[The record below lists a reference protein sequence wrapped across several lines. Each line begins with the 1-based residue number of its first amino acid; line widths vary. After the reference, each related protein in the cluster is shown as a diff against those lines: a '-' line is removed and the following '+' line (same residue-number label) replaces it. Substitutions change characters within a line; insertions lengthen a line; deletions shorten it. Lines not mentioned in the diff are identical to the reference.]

1 VAGGTR
7 SFRATVQF
15 FSPAGGTMLKKVK
28 DFQMPKKL
36 QYEPKKVTDTYGK
49 FTAEPLERGF
59 GTTLGNALRR
69 VLLSSLEGAAIT
81 AVRISGVQHEFSS
94 IPGVVEDT
102 TDLILNL
109 KEVRLKLHTDKPKT
123 LNLVAKGPGAVTAK
137 DIEADAEVEILNP
150 DLHLATIDKNGK
162 LEFEMRAR
170 RGRGYV
176 PSDKNKESGQPIG
189 VIPIDATFSP
199 IRKVNFKVENA
210 RVGQET
216 DFDKLVLEVWTD
228 GSLRPDDAVA
238 HAAKLLKDHL
248 SIFIHLPEEEEES
261 LFTEEEMKKSP
272 DFNENLLRSV
282 NELELSVRAA
292 NCLKNAGIE
301 TIAEMVQKTESE
313 MLKTK
318 NFGRK
323 SLNEIKEIL
332 TGMGLTLGMKV
343 DDKIVV
349 EARRLL
355 AERPAEV

>member
-1 VAGGTR
+1 
-7 SFRATVQF
+7 
-15 FSPAGGTMLKKVK
+15 
-28 DFQMPKKL
+28 
-36 QYEPKKVTDTYGK
+36 
-49 FTAEPLERGF
+49 
-59 GTTLGNALRR
+59 
-69 VLLSSLEGAAIT
+69 
-81 AVRISGVQHEFSS
+81 
-94 IPGVVEDT
+94 
-102 TDLILNL
+102 LILNL
-109 KEVRLKLHTDKPKT
+109 KEIRLKLHTDKSKT
-123 LNLVAKGPGAVTAK
+123 LTLKAKGPGAVTAK
-137 DIEADAEVEILNP
+137 DVEADAEVEILNP

-162 LEFEMRAR
+162 LEVEMRAR

-176 PSDKNKESGQPIG
+176 ASDKNKEAGQPIG
-189 VIPIDATFSP
+189 VIPIDSIFSP

-216 DFDKLVLEVWTD
+216 DYDKLVLEVWTD
-228 GSLRPDDAVA
+228 GSIRPDDAVA

-248 SIFIHLPEEEEES
+248 SIFIHLPEEEEEIPAI
-261 LFTEEEMKKSP
+261 EEEIKKAPS
-272 DFNENLLRSV
+272 FNENLLRSV

-332 TGMGLTLGMKV
+332 SEMGLSLGMKV
-343 DDKIVV
+343 DDKIVG

-355 AERPAEV
+355 AEKPSEA

>member
-1 VAGGTR
+1 VKIAG
-7 SFRATVQF
+7 VH
-15 FSPAGGTMLKKVK
+15 
-28 DFQMPKKL
+28 
-36 QYEPKKVTDTYGK
+36 
-49 FTAEPLERGF
+49 
-59 GTTLGNALRR
+59 
-69 VLLSSLEGAAIT
+69 
-81 AVRISGVQHEFSS
+81 HEFSS

-109 KEVRLKLHTDKPKT
+109 KEIRLKLHTDKTKT
-123 LNLVAKGPGAVTAK
+123 LTLKAKGPGQVTAK
-137 DIEADAEVEILNP
+137 DIETDAEVEILNP

-162 LEFEMRAR
+162 LEFEVRAR

-176 PSDKNKESGQPIG
+176 PSDKNKEPGQPIG
-189 VIPIDATFSP
+189 LIPIDAIFSP

-210 RVGQET
+210 RVGQDT
-216 DFDKLVLEVWTD
+216 DYDKLVLDVTTD

-248 SIFIHLPEEEEES
+248 SIFIHLPEEEEDVP
-261 LFTEEEMKKSP
+261 LAEEELKKSP
-272 DFNENLLRSV
+272 TYNENLLRSV

-332 TGMGLTLGMKV
+332 SGMGLGLGMKV
-343 DDKIVV
+343 DDKIVT

-355 AERPAEV
+355 AERPTEV

>member
-1 VAGGTR
+1 
-7 SFRATVQF
+7 
-15 FSPAGGTMLKKVK
+15 MLKKAK

-36 QYEPKKVTDTYGK
+36 QYDPRKVTATYGK

-59 GTTLGNALRR
+59 GTTLGNSLRR

-81 AVRISGVQHEFSS
+81 SVRISGAQHEFSS
-94 IPGVVEDT
+94 IPGVIEDT

-109 KEVRLKLHTDKPKT
+109 KEIRLKLHTDKPKSLT
-123 LNLVAKGPGAVTAK
+123 VKTKGPGEVTAK

-150 DLHLATIDKNGK
+150 HLHLATIDKNGK
-162 LEFEMRAR
+162 LEIEMRAR

-176 PSDKNKESGQPIG
+176 PSEKNKESGQPIG
-189 VIPIDATFSP
+189 VIPIDSIFSP

-210 RVGQET
+210 RVGQDT
-216 DFDKLVLEVWTD
+216 DYDKLVLDVFTD
-228 GSLRPDDAVA
+228 GSIRPDDAVA

-248 SIFIHLPEEEEES
+248 SFFIHLPEEEEEVHAAD
-261 LFTEEEMKKSP
+261 EEIKKTP
-272 DFNENLLRSV
+272 TFNENLLRSV
-282 NELELSVRAA
+282 SELELSVRAA

-301 TIAEMVQKTESE
+301 TISEMVQKTESE

-332 TGMGLTLGMKV
+332 SEMGLGLGLKV
-343 DDKIVV
+343 DQTIVE
-349 EARRLL
+349 EAKRLL
-355 AERPAEV
+355 REKPSEH

>member
-1 VAGGTR
+1 
-7 SFRATVQF
+7 
-15 FSPAGGTMLKKVK
+15 
-28 DFQMPKKL
+28 
-36 QYEPKKVTDTYGK
+36 
-49 FTAEPLERGF
+49 
-59 GTTLGNALRR
+59 
-69 VLLSSLEGAAIT
+69 LSSLEGSAIT
-81 AVRISGVQHEFSS
+81 AVKIAGVHHEFSS

-109 KEVRLKLHTDKPKT
+109 KEVRLKLHTDKTKT
-123 LNLVAKGPGAVTAK
+123 LTLKAKGPGQVTAK
-137 DIEADAEVEILNP
+137 DIETDAEVEILNP

-162 LEFEMRAR
+162 LEFEVRAR

-176 PSDKNKESGQPIG
+176 PSDKNKEPGQPIG
-189 VIPIDATFSP
+189 LIPIDAIFSP

-216 DFDKLVLEVWTD
+216 DYDKLVLDVTTD

-248 SIFIHLPEEEEES
+248 SIFIHLPEEEEEAP
-261 LFTEEEMKKSP
+261 LAEEELKKSP
-272 DFNENLLRSV
+272 TYNENLLRSV

-332 TGMGLTLGMKV
+332 SGMGLGLGMKV
-343 DDKIVV
+343 DDKIVT

-355 AERPAEV
+355 AERPTEV

>member
-1 VAGGTR
+1 
-7 SFRATVQF
+7 
-15 FSPAGGTMLKKVK
+15 MLKKAK

-36 QYEPKKVTDTYGK
+36 QYDPKKVSDTYGK

-81 AVRISGVQHEFSS
+81 AVKIAGVQHEFSS

-109 KEVRLKLHTDKPKT
+109 KEVRLKLHTDRPKT
-123 LNLVAKGPGAVTAK
+123 LTLKAKGPGTVTAK

-162 LEFEMRAR
+162 IEFEMRAR

-176 PSDKNKESGQPIG
+176 PSDKNKESGEPIG
-189 VIPIDATFSP
+189 VIPIDAIFSP

-248 SIFIHLPEEEEES
+248 SIFIHLPEEEEEM

-332 TGMGLTLGMKV
+332 TAMGLSLGMKV
-343 DDKIVV
+343 DEKIVV

>member
-1 VAGGTR
+1 
-7 SFRATVQF
+7 
-15 FSPAGGTMLKKVK
+15 
-28 DFQMPKKL
+28 
-36 QYEPKKVTDTYGK
+36 
-49 FTAEPLERGF
+49 
-59 GTTLGNALRR
+59 
-69 VLLSSLEGAAIT
+69 
-81 AVRISGVQHEFSS
+81 
-94 IPGVVEDT
+94 
-102 TDLILNL
+102 
-109 KEVRLKLHTDKPKT
+109 
-123 LNLVAKGPGAVTAK
+123 
-137 DIEADAEVEILNP
+137 
-150 DLHLATIDKNGK
+150 
-162 LEFEMRAR
+162 
-170 RGRGYV
+170 
-176 PSDKNKESGQPIG
+176 
-189 VIPIDATFSP
+189 
-199 IRKVNFKVENA
+199 VNFKVENA

-238 HAAKLLKDHL
+238 HASKLLKDHL
-248 SIFIHLPEEEEES
+248 SIFIHLPEEEEEP
-261 LFTEEEMKKSP
+261 LFAEEEMKKSP

-332 TGMGLTLGMKV
+332 TGMGLSLGMKV
-343 DDKIVV
+343 DDKIVA

>member
-1 VAGGTR
+1 
-7 SFRATVQF
+7 
-15 FSPAGGTMLKKVK
+15 
-28 DFQMPKKL
+28 MPKKL
-36 QYEPKKVTDTYGK
+36 QFDPRKITDTYGK

-59 GTTLGNALRR
+59 GTTLGNSLRR
-69 VLLSSLEGAAIT
+69 VLLSSLEGSAIT
-81 AVRISGVQHEFSS
+81 SVKIDGVLHEFSS
-94 IPGVVEDT
+94 IPGVIEDT

-123 LNLVAKGPGAVTAK
+123 LSISMKGPGEILAK
-137 DIEADAEVEILNP
+137 DMITDAEVEVLNP

-162 LEFEMRAR
+162 LEMEMKAR

-176 PSDKNKESGQPIG
+176 PSEKNKESGQPIG
-189 VIPIDATFSP
+189 VIPIDSIFSP

-216 DFDKLVLEVWTD
+216 DYDKLVLEVWTD
-228 GSLRPDDAVA
+228 GSIRPDDAVA

-248 SIFIHLPEEEEES
+248 SIFIHLPEEEEVSPEV
-261 LFTEEEMKKSP
+261 EEEIKKTP
-272 DFNENLLRSV
+272 QFNENLLRSV

-301 TIAEMVQKTESE
+301 TIAELVQKTESE

-332 TGMGLTLGMKV
+332 SEMGLSLGMKV
-343 DDKIVV
+343 DEPIVA

-355 AERPAEV
+355 SERPVES

>member
-1 VAGGTR
+1 
-7 SFRATVQF
+7 
-15 FSPAGGTMLKKVK
+15 MLRKAK

-36 QYEPKKVTDTYGK
+36 QYDPKKITDTYGK
-49 FTAEPLERGF
+49 FIAEPLERGF
-59 GTTLGNALRR
+59 GTTLGNSLRR
-69 VLLSSLEGAAIT
+69 VLLSSLEGSAIT
-81 AVRISGVQHEFSS
+81 SVRIAGVQHEFSS
-94 IPGVVEDT
+94 IPGVIEDT

-109 KEVRLKLHTDKPKT
+109 KEIRLKLHTDRPKT
-123 LNLVAKGPGAVTAK
+123 LTLKAKGAGAVTAK

-162 LEFEMRAR
+162 LEVEMRAR
-170 RGRGYV
+170 RGRGYIT
-176 PSDKNKESGQPIG
+176 SDKNKESGQPIG
-189 VIPIDATFSP
+189 VIPIDSIFSP

-216 DFDKLVLEVWTD
+216 DYDKLVLEVWTD
-228 GSLRPDDAVA
+228 GSIRPDDAVA
-238 HAAKLLKDHL
+238 HAAKLTKDHL
-248 SIFIHLPEEEEES
+248 TIFIHLPEEEENIPAM
-261 LFTEEEMKKSP
+261 EEEIKKAPS
-272 DFNENLLRSV
+272 FNENLLRSV

-332 TGMGLTLGMKV
+332 AEMGLSLGMKV
-343 DDKIVV
+343 DDKIVA

-355 AERPAEV
+355 AEKPSEA

>member
-1 VAGGTR
+1 
-7 SFRATVQF
+7 
-15 FSPAGGTMLKKVK
+15 MLKKAK

-36 QYEPKKVTDTYGK
+36 QYDPKKVTDTFGK

-81 AVRISGVQHEFSS
+81 SVRVAGVQHEFSS

-123 LNLVAKGPGAVTAK
+123 LTLKAKGMGEVTAK

-150 DLHLATIDKNGK
+150 DLHIATIDKNGK
-162 LEFEMRAR
+162 MEIEMRAR

-176 PSDKNKESGQPIG
+176 SSDKNKEPGQPIG
-189 VIPIDATFSP
+189 VIPIDAIFSP

-210 RVGQET
+210 RVGQDT
-216 DFDKLVLEVWTD
+216 DYDKLVLDVWTD

-248 SIFIHLPEEEEES
+248 SFFIHLPEEEDELPLAEED
-261 LFTEEEMKKSP
+261 LKKSP
-272 DFNENLLRSV
+272 AFNENLLRSV

-332 TGMGLTLGMKV
+332 GNMGLNLGMKV
-343 DDKIVV
+343 DDKIVN
-349 EARRLL
+349 EARRIL
-355 AERPAEV
+355 AERPTEV

>member
-1 VAGGTR
+1 
-7 SFRATVQF
+7 
-15 FSPAGGTMLKKVK
+15 MLKKAK

-36 QYEPKKVTDTYGK
+36 QYDPKKITSTYGK

-59 GTTLGNALRR
+59 GTTLGNSLRR
-69 VLLSSLEGAAIT
+69 VLLSSLEGSAIT
-81 AVRISGVQHEFSS
+81 SVKISGALHEFSS
-94 IPGVVEDT
+94 IPGVIEDT

-109 KEVRLKLHTDKPKT
+109 KEVRLKLHTDKPKS
-123 LNLVAKGPGAVTAK
+123 LSIKMKGPGEVTAR

-150 DLHLATIDKNGK
+150 QIHIATIDKNGK
-162 LEFEMRAR
+162 LEVEMKAR

-176 PSDKNKESGQPIG
+176 PSEKNKEPGQAIG
-189 VIPIDATFSP
+189 VVPIDAIFSP

-216 DFDKLVLEVWTD
+216 DYDKLVLEVWTD
-228 GSLRPDDAVA
+228 GGIRPDDAVA

-248 SIFIHLPEEEEES
+248 SIFIHLPEEEEVS
-261 LFTEEEMKKSP
+261 PAIEEEIKKSP
-272 DFNENLLRSV
+272 SFNENLLRSV

-301 TIAEMVQKTESE
+301 TIAELVQRTESE

-332 TGMGLTLGMKV
+332 TEMGLGLGMKV
-343 DDKIVV
+343 DDPIVT

-355 AERPAEV
+355 AEKPTEA

>member
-1 VAGGTR
+1 
-7 SFRATVQF
+7 
-15 FSPAGGTMLKKVK
+15 MLKKAK

-36 QYEPKKVTDTYGK
+36 QYDPKKVTDTYGK

-81 AVRISGVQHEFSS
+81 SVRVAGVQHEFSS

-123 LNLVAKGPGAVTAK
+123 LTLKAKGMGEVTAK

-150 DLHLATIDKNGK
+150 DLHIATIDKNGK
-162 LEFEMRAR
+162 LEIEMRAR

-176 PSDKNKESGQPIG
+176 SSDKNKEPGQPIG
-189 VIPIDATFSP
+189 VIPIDSIFSP

-216 DFDKLVLEVWTD
+216 DYDKLVLEAWTD

-248 SIFIHLPEEEEES
+248 SFFIHLPEEEDELPLVEED
-261 LFTEEEMKKSP
+261 LKKSP
-272 DFNENLLRSV
+272 AFNENLLRSV

-332 TGMGLTLGMKV
+332 GNMGLNLGMKV
-343 DDKIVV
+343 DDKIVN
-349 EARRLL
+349 EARRIL
-355 AERPAEV
+355 AERPTEV

>member
-1 VAGGTR
+1 
-7 SFRATVQF
+7 
-15 FSPAGGTMLKKVK
+15 MLKKAK

-36 QYEPKKVTDTYGK
+36 QYDPKRITDTYGR

-59 GTTLGNALRR
+59 GTTLGNSLRR
-69 VLLSSLEGAAIT
+69 VLLSSLEGSAISS
-81 AVRISGVQHEFSS
+81 VRISGAQHEFSS
-94 IPGVVEDT
+94 VPGVIEDT

-109 KEVRLKLHTDKPKT
+109 KEIRLKLHTDKVKT
-123 LNLVAKGPGAVTAK
+123 LSIKTKGPGEVTAK

-150 DLHLATIDKNGK
+150 GLHIATIDKNGK
-162 LEFEMRAR
+162 LEMEMRAR

-176 PSDKNKESGQPIG
+176 PSEKNKEPGQPIG
-189 VIPIDATFSP
+189 VIPIDSIFSP

-216 DFDKLVLEVWTD
+216 DFDKLVLEVTTD
-228 GSLRPDDAVA
+228 GSIRPDDAVA

-248 SIFIHLPEEEEES
+248 SFFIHLPEEEEEIAMA
-261 LFTEEEMKKSP
+261 EEEIKKSP
-272 DFNENLLRSV
+272 AFNENLLRSV
-282 NELELSVRAA
+282 SELELSVRAA

-301 TIAEMVQKTESE
+301 TISEMVQKTESE

-332 TGMGLTLGMKV
+332 TEMGLGLGLKV
-343 DDKIVV
+343 DDSIVR
-349 EARRLL
+349 EARKLL
-355 AERPAEV
+355 HEKPTEG

>member
-1 VAGGTR
+1 
-7 SFRATVQF
+7 
-15 FSPAGGTMLKKVK
+15 MLKKAK

-36 QYEPKKVTDTYGK
+36 QYDPRKITATYGK

-59 GTTLGNALRR
+59 GTTLGNSLRR

-81 AVRISGVQHEFSS
+81 SVRISGAQHEFSS
-94 IPGVVEDT
+94 IPGVIEDT

-109 KEVRLKLHTDKPKT
+109 KEIRLKLHTDKPKSLT
-123 LNLVAKGPGAVTAK
+123 VKTKGPGEVTAK

-150 DLHLATIDKNGK
+150 HLHLATIDKNGK
-162 LEFEMRAR
+162 LEIEMRAR

-176 PSDKNKESGQPIG
+176 PSEKNKESGQPIG
-189 VIPIDATFSP
+189 VIPIDSIFSP

-210 RVGQET
+210 RVGQDT
-216 DFDKLVLEVWTD
+216 DYDKLVLDVFTD
-228 GSLRPDDAVA
+228 GSIRPDDAVA

-248 SIFIHLPEEEEES
+248 SFFIHLPEEEEEVHAAD
-261 LFTEEEMKKSP
+261 EEIKKTP
-272 DFNENLLRSV
+272 TFNENLLRSV
-282 NELELSVRAA
+282 SELELSVRAA

-301 TIAEMVQKTESE
+301 TISEMVQKTESE

-332 TGMGLTLGMKV
+332 SEMGLGLGLKV
-343 DDKIVV
+343 DQTIVE
-349 EARRLL
+349 EAKRLL
-355 AERPAEV
+355 REKPSEQ

>member
-1 VAGGTR
+1 
-7 SFRATVQF
+7 
-15 FSPAGGTMLKKVK
+15 MLKKAK

-36 QYEPKKVTDTYGK
+36 QYDPKKITDTYGR

-59 GTTLGNALRR
+59 GTTLGNSLRR
-69 VLLSSLEGAAIT
+69 VLLSSLEGSAISS
-81 AVRISGVQHEFSS
+81 VRISGAQHEFSS
-94 IPGVVEDT
+94 VPGVIEDT

-109 KEVRLKLHTDKPKT
+109 KEIRLKLHTDKVKT
-123 LNLVAKGPGAVTAK
+123 LSIKTKGPGEVTAK

-150 DLHLATIDKNGK
+150 GLHIATIDKNGK
-162 LEFEMRAR
+162 LEMEMRAR

-176 PSDKNKESGQPIG
+176 PSEKNKEPGQPIG
-189 VIPIDATFSP
+189 VIPIDSIFSP

-216 DFDKLVLEVWTD
+216 DFDKLVLEVTTD
-228 GSLRPDDAVA
+228 GSIRPDDAVA

-248 SIFIHLPEEEEES
+248 SFFIHLPEEEEIVMA
-261 LFTEEEMKKSP
+261 EEEIKKSP
-272 DFNENLLRSV
+272 AFNENLLRSV
-282 NELELSVRAA
+282 SELELSVRAA

-301 TIAEMVQKTESE
+301 TISEMVQKTESE

-332 TGMGLTLGMKV
+332 TEMGLGLGLKV
-343 DDKIVV
+343 DDTIVR
-349 EARRLL
+349 EARKLL
-355 AERPAEV
+355 HEKPTEG

>member
-1 VAGGTR
+1 
-7 SFRATVQF
+7 
-15 FSPAGGTMLKKVK
+15 MLKKAK

-36 QYEPKKVTDTYGK
+36 QYDPKKITDTYGK

-59 GTTLGNALRR
+59 GTTLGNSLRR
-69 VLLSSLEGAAIT
+69 VLLSSLEGSAIT
-81 AVRISGVQHEFSS
+81 SVKISGVLHEFSS
-94 IPGVVEDT
+94 IPGVIEDT

-109 KEVRLKLHTDKPKT
+109 KEVRLKLHTDKPKS
-123 LNLVAKGPGAVTAK
+123 LSIKIKGPGEVTAK
-137 DIEADAEVEILNP
+137 DIESDAEVEILNP
-150 DLHLATIDKNGK
+150 ELHLATMDKNGK
-162 LEFEMRAR
+162 LEMEMKAR

-176 PSDKNKESGQPIG
+176 PSEKNKEPGQAIG
-189 VIPIDATFSP
+189 VVPIDAIFSP

-216 DFDKLVLEVWTD
+216 DYDKLVLEVWTD
-228 GSLRPDDAVA
+228 GSIRPDDAVA
-238 HAAKLLKDHL
+238 HASKLLKDHL
-248 SIFIHLPEEEEES
+248 SIFIHLPEEEEAS
-261 LFTEEEMKKSP
+261 PATEEEIKKTPS
-272 DFNENLLRSV
+272 FNENLLRSV

-301 TIAEMVQKTESE
+301 TIAELVQKTEGE

-332 TGMGLTLGMKV
+332 TEMGLGLGLKV
-343 DDKIVV
+343 DDPIVT

-355 AERPAEV
+355 AEKPSEA

>member
-1 VAGGTR
+1 
-7 SFRATVQF
+7 
-15 FSPAGGTMLKKVK
+15 MLKKAK

-36 QYEPKKVTDTYGK
+36 QYDSKKVTDTYGK

-69 VLLSSLEGAAIT
+69 VLLSSLEGSAIT
-81 AVRISGVQHEFSS
+81 AVRIAGVQHEFSS
-94 IPGVVEDT
+94 IAGVVEDT

-109 KEVRLKLHTDKPKT
+109 KDIRLKLHTDKPKILT
-123 LNLVAKGPGAVTAK
+123 LKAKGMGEITAK

-150 DLHLATIDKNGK
+150 DLHIATIDKNGK
-162 LEFEMRAR
+162 LEVEMRAR

-176 PSDKNKESGQPIG
+176 PSDKNKEPGQPIG
-189 VIPIDATFSP
+189 VIPIDSIFSP
-199 IRKVNFKVENA
+199 IRRVNFKVENA

-216 DFDKLVLEVWTD
+216 DYDKLVFEVWTD

-248 SIFIHLPEEEEES
+248 SFFIHLPEEEDDDLPLAEED
-261 LFTEEEMKKSP
+261 LKKSP
-272 DFNENLLRSV
+272 AFNENLLRSV

-332 TGMGLTLGMKV
+332 GNMSLNLGMKV
-343 DDKIVV
+343 DEKIVN
-349 EARRLL
+349 EARRIL
-355 AERPAEV
+355 AERPTEV